1 MKKFGF
7 ILFLCLLQ
15 SCATNTNRE
24 YLVAKNLNT
33 VEGYETFIKN
43 YPKAPQV
50 LTAKLQLEKL
60 MGLKRQP
67 SPFKWNSETSINV
80 SRDGEKFKDSNGNL
94 KPIFDFYKSKSK
106 RDSFIGVD
114 GFKITYDYFLVS
126 GAKQAL
132 VISHGTGESSIRYA
146 ELVYDLLQN
155 KLPYSI
161 FIINHR
167 GHGYSQRLLGKY
179 KEWNPNWDVYNV
191 MQEDILE
198 YRKIYVNQFDDYVAD
213 FSALV
218 QLIKQKHGFEKVTAL
233 GHSLGGGV
241 VARYAELNPTSFDK
255 MILSAPLIS
264 VIGILGADNS
274 DYLSK
279 SIISVGDTF
288 SHKGYAIGS
297 KNFNHFVTTYESE
310 DNTINPYTTS
320 YNRFFMKKYIIQ
332 EFPDTSLGGLSWG
345 FTNAIYDGVKDIRK
359 DAGNIKI
366 PTLIFQTEHDAYV
379 HPSGQNT
386 VCDAINKSVANQ
398 CQLKVV
404 KSSNHEIFLERD
416 LIRDQVMNDVMEF
429 LVK

>member
-1 MKKFGF
+1 M
-7 ILFLCLLQ
+7 
-15 SCATNTNRE
+15 
-24 YLVAKNLNT
+24 
-33 VEGYETFIKN
+33 
-43 YPKAPQV
+43 
-50 LTAKLQLEKL
+50 
-60 MGLKRQP
+60 
-67 SPFKWNSETSINV
+67 
-80 SRDGEKFKDSNGNL
+80 
-94 KPIFDFYKSKSK
+94 
-106 RDSFIGVD
+106 
-114 GFKITYDYFLVS
+114 S

-264 VIGILGADNS
+264 VIGILG
-274 DYLSK
+274 
-279 SIISVGDTF
+279 
-288 SHKGYAIGS
+288 
-297 KNFNHFVTTYESE
+297 
-310 DNTINPYTTS
+310 
-320 YNRFFMKKYIIQ
+320 RIIQ
-332 EFPDTSLGGLSWG
+332 
-345 FTNAIYDGVKDIRK
+345 I
-359 DAGNIKI
+359 
-366 PTLIFQTEHDAYV
+366 IF
-379 HPSGQNT
+379 
-386 VCDAINKSVANQ
+386 
-398 CQLKVV
+398 LKV
-404 KSSNHEIFLERD
+404 
-416 LIRDQVMNDVMEF
+416 
-429 LVK
+429 